1 MCLLESLFKRITWNV
16 KMLKNSQYFNAIFV
30 YYSLTTSLAFWH
42 TLNKKWYRIIC
53 DATMKFNGKASH
65 RYQHWE
71 NTDVVSHVE
80 ETTKII
86 LGRANDDISA

>member
-1 MCLLESLFKRITWNV
+1 MNKG
-16 KMLKNSQYFNAIFV
+16 
-30 YYSLTTSLAFWH
+30 LTIC
-42 TLNKKWYRIIC
+42 RIC
-53 DATMKFNGKASH
+53 DATMKFKGKASH
-65 RYQHWE
+65 GYQHWE